1 MKSISYS
8 VYKGTVILGEKW
20 IKKMTGKPGFKEGAL
35 RKHFGLKEGEY
46 ISIKMINDELSKLKK
61 KYPEGGYSGPDLKL
75 VRQLNAAK
83 NMMKVSSNVNKGSI
97 IVVDEEAY
105 FLGSPEACGK
115 LFERR
120 ELTCEPRYSKSSKSL
135 GWTIKGYG
143 SPQSPQI
150 DTLLKDDTHS
160 EASAGL
166 KDKEVDPHR
175 IVLDT
180 MSLEEAV
187 KHDNPGLAKKN
198 LDILDSELN
207 QLIRDNYL
215 TASMKCTSA
224 NSIHK
229 IVKNAEGL
237 ENALKKGD
245 KHQASE
251 FAKALKNNFLYIR
264 KYYIK

>member
-1 MKSISYS
+1 MKSINYR
-8 VYKGTVILGEKW
+8 VNKGTVILGEKW
-20 IKKMTGKPGFKEGAL
+20 IQKMAGKPGFKEGAL
-35 RKHFGLKEGEY
+35 RKHFGLKEDEKMT
-46 ISIKMINDELSKLKK
+46 IKMINDELSKLKK
-61 KYPEGGYSGPDLKL
+61 KYPEGGYSVSDLKL

-83 NMMKVSSNVNKGSI
+83 NMMTASI
-97 IVVDEEAY
+97 KKAT
-105 FLGSPEACGK
+105 SAC
-115 LFERR
+115 
-120 ELTCEPRYSKSSKSL
+120 TS
-135 GWTIKGYG
+135 
-143 SPQSPQI
+143 
-150 DTLLKDDTHS
+150 
-160 EASAGL
+160 ASTAGL

-187 KHDNPGLAKKN
+187 EHENPELAKKN

-207 QLIRDNYL
+207 QLIRDNQL
-215 TASMKCTSA
+215 TASIKCTSA

-229 IVKNAEGL
+229 VVENAEGL

-251 FAKALKNNFLYIR
+251 FAKALKNNFIYIR